1 MATKKTPVKTTPVK
15 PTTVKKTPVKKT
27 PVKKTPTKQ
36 TTRKPVKK
44 ATPIVID
51 VSSSTKSATSMVDKA
66 IDLIKWVDT
75 PFKLFEVILLASVF
89 FFGYFAWDS
98 RTVILNAIT
107 QSSKVTNIKE
117 INHLIP
123 VAVSLHKDLEA
134 VSVVVHKASLNVNT
148 RTTLLAFG
156 PKGRDNSL
164 DGLNSSLF
172 NKDPIRNAAIIGML
186 NGEVTC
192 NKLEAA
198 AGKTSEWETKQGA
211 TFFCRGAIPPD
222 IGDFD
227 GYVSVGFKTE
237 PSDLSVVKTRI
248 NLATSEMSQ

>member
-1 MATKKTPVKTTPVK
+1 MAVKKPVAVPAKKTVKAPAK
-15 PTTVKKTPVKKT
+15 KTVKAPAKKT
-27 PVKKTPTKQ
+27 VAK
-36 TTRKPVKK
+36 KPVAKK
-44 ATPIVID
+44 PAPASIVID
-51 VSSSTKSATSMVDKA
+51 VASTTKSASSMLDKA

-107 QSSKVTNIKE
+107 QSSKVTNLKE
-117 INHLIP
+117 VNHLIP
-123 VAVSLHKDLEA
+123 VAVSLQKDLEA
-134 VSVVVHKASLNVNT
+134 VSVVIHKATLAVNT
-148 RTTLLAFG
+148 RTTMLAFG
-156 PKGRDNSL
+156 PKGRDNAL

-186 NGEVTC
+186 NGEVVC
-192 NKLEAA
+192 NKLEVT
-198 AGKTSEWETKQGA
+198 GKSSEWETKQGA
-211 TFFCRGAIPPD
+211 TFFCRGGIPPE

-237 PSDLSVVKTRI
+237 PADLGLVKTRI
-248 NLATSEMSQ
+248 NLATAEMSQ